1 MSGFYTT
8 PFTPIAEKSALVWSS
23 DKPERKESF
32 MDVARA
38 IRACIYASMKVE
50 PESCEV
56 LPVGANKKVDDQV
69 KSLIQFKNMTRSNVS
84 TRLKSLQF
92 FAL

>member
-1 MSGFYTT
+1 
-8 PFTPIAEKSALVWSS
+8 
-23 DKPERKESF
+23 